1 MKAKYLI
8 LPALILAQAAAAE
21 PVKLLPGP
29 FELPDR
35 IGPMRLEGTPHKY
48 EDPRLGSSYQYSG
61 GGLSLTLYVYD
72 LGIKDIPDGGDTP
85 IACQG
90 FEAAKNDVQH
100 AGYENVRLKSQQ
112 LARMDPLAV
121 TPLAREA
128 VYEYTRA
135 GQATVSYIWLTGAAK
150 QIVKARFSMNENLRD
165 EMPEARRTIL
175 DALGVAVK
183 PHLAPVDPE
192 ANKPGAA
199 INVSAQGTDELA
211 PALAY
216 LVWLSAEGELRPELL
231 PVCGGPLVPDF
242 AAEVD
247 AMKAL
252 LTVGAE
258 SGSRSKFTKRLS
270 DVDRAGFID
279 EFVWEFRHQQSWGD
293 DPPQG
298 LEIAAFDKWRKKHL
312 KRFEVPVFGN
322 VDYASPRPLPHEAA
336 DASPAH

>member
-1 MKAKYLI
+1 MATKYLI
-8 LPALILAQAAAAE
+8 LPALILAQAASAE

-29 FELPDR
+29 FEMPDR

-48 EDPRLGSSYQYSG
+48 DDPRLGSSYQYSG

-72 LGIKDIPDGGDTP
+72 AGVKDIPDGGDTP
-85 IACQG
+85 IACQA

-100 AGYENVRLKSQQ
+100 AGYENVQLKSQQ
-112 LARMDPLAV
+112 LARMDPQAV

-135 GQATVSYIWLTGAAK
+135 GHPTVSYIWLTGAAK

-175 DALGVAVK
+175 DALGEALK

-192 ANKPGAA
+192 AKAPGAA
-199 INVSAQGTDELA
+199 INVNARGTEELA

-216 LVWLSAEGELRPELL
+216 LVWLSAIGELRPELL
-231 PVCGGPLVPDF
+231 PVCGGPFVPDF
-242 AAEVD
+242 TAEVD

-252 LTVGAE
+252 LNVGAE
-258 SGSRSKFTKRLS
+258 AGNRSTFTKRLS
-270 DVDRAGFID
+270 DIDRAGFID
-279 EFVWEFRHQQSWGD
+279 EFVWEFRHQQIWGD
-293 DPPQG
+293 EPPQG
-298 LEIAAFDKWRKKHL
+298 LDIAAFDKWRKKHL
-312 KRFEVPVFGN
+312 KRFEVPVFGS

-336 DASPAH
+336 DVSPAH